1 MTKRLVKNAS
11 VFECCNTATKA
22 LYYRGLHLIQLV
34 AVSDSNSHVITQF
47 HTHRSHAQYQK

>member
-11 VFECCNTATKA
+11 VFECCNTATKV